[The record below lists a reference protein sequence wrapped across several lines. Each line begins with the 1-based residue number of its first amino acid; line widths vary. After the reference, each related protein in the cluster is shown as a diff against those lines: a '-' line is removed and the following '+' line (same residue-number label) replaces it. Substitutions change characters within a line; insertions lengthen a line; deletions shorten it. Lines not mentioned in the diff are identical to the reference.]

1 MYTISKIDSLS
12 LIPPAFPIIKTK
24 SFRRGKKK
32 KKVIFKKSISKIII
46 NTIKNKK

>member
-1 MYTISKIDSLS
+1 MYTISKIVSLS

-24 SFRRGKKK
+24 SFRRGGK
-32 KKVIFKKSISKIII
+32 KKVIFRKSISKIII